1 MLVSK
6 PPACCVQ
13 GTSDSVCERRL
24 MDGQQGALE
33 IKYKSK
39 QITGKSVRQ
48 KLDGSSLYKRLQG
61 NGLAPYQ
68 NRYSQ
73 SSIHEGK
80 GFPGVPEKEKNSRVS
95 GFNMHTNGQKNFGEL
110 LKYEKAEWELESGSP
125 VVEKTLYIDSIHT
138 DKSPNTNSISL
149 DVKAF
154 TDYRGNDLESPEKC
168 TDIKD
173 TPSIDS
179 SLKDSKCLSS
189 VNEKTLTKTKSSE
202 SFASCF
208 MSCSDRSTHDIQ
220 MDVMKNG
227 SRHDEDLFQDC
238 ITLKNSKVADQESFD
253 LERRHTGKLGCQEDY
268 CALNEDSLSLAS
280 LKVGD
285 DKKFDTE
292 NKIPMEFHDKGS
304 PYAHAKDPVTL
315 KSSRTAVNKKINSER
330 PGPIKSGSEESSD
343 ALIQSSITKVANDEK
358 IDLENQRLVKLG
370 SQESAHGGSLQMPL
384 GLLLPKSPSESWL
397 KRTLPTI
404 SSRNSSSQSLL
415 AARTCVSSHVSKTS
429 ILDPKW
435 EKIVKTS
442 NAQTG
447 HLRFSEVI
455 RFLFCVHCFC
465 FIGTETKFCLQY
477 SLFYQELLTPIPE
490 A

>member
-1 MLVSK
+1 
-6 PPACCVQ
+6 
-13 GTSDSVCERRL
+13 

-61 NGLAPYQ
+61 NGLPPYQ
-68 NRYSQ
+68 NGYSQ

-80 GFPGVPEKEKNSRVS
+80 DFLGVPEKEKNSRVS

-110 LKYEKAEWELESGSP
+110 LKYEKAEWDLESGSP

-138 DKSPNTNSISL
+138 DKSPNTNSIS
-149 DVKAF
+149 
-154 TDYRGNDLESPEKC
+154 EKC
-168 TDIKD
+168 TDIKG

-179 SLKDSKCLSS
+179 SLQDSKCSSS
-189 VNEKTLTKTKSSE
+189 VNEKALTKTKSSE
-202 SFASCF
+202 SFESCF

-220 MDVMKNG
+220 MDVMKSG

-238 ITLKNSKVADQESFD
+238 ITLKSSKVADQESFD
-253 LERRHTGKLGCQEDY
+253 LGRRHTGKLGCQEDY

-280 LKVGD
+280 LKEGD
-285 DKKFDTE
+285 DKKIDTE
-292 NKIPMEFHDKGS
+292 NKNPMEFGDKGS
-304 PYAHAKDPVTL
+304 PYAHKKDPVTL
-315 KSSRTAVNKKINSER
+315 KSSRTAVDKKINSER

-343 ALIQSSITKVANDEK
+343 ALIQSSITKVATDEK
-358 IDLENQRLVKLG
+358 IDLENQGLVKLG

-404 SSRNSSSQSLL
+404 SSRNSSSRSSL
-415 AARTCVSSHVSKTS
+415 AARPCVSSHVSKTS
-429 ILDPKW
+429 MLDPKW
-435 EKIVKTS
+435 ETIVKTS

-465 FIGTETKFCLQY
+465 FTGIETKFCLQY